1 MASNNAGDDNGQHD
15 PDLDWID
22 RLRLAF
28 GFLTRLPV
36 GGRSVSAPLAQAAAS
51 FPIVGAAVGL
61 AAGVVY
67 VIAHG
72 LGTGPWLAAC
82 LAVGAAVLITGALHE
97 DGLADVAD
105 GFGGGGDRE
114 SKLAIMHD
122 SRIGSYGVIILVLAI
137 AARIGALAGI
147 GSPYEVL
154 ATLIAAGAVSRA
166 VLVVAMR
173 MMPRARTDGLG
184 ACAGTPGFD
193 GTIMALGI
201 AALLTLVLL
210 LPWAWILALVL
221 GAGAAAVVALVA
233 TRQIGGQTG
242 DVLGAMQQAAEIAV
256 LVAVVMAT

>member
-1 MASNNAGDDNGQHD
+1 MSHDDPGHDSGQDD

-36 GGRSVSAPLAQAAAS
+36 GGRSVTAPLAQAAAS
-51 FPIVGAAVGL
+51 FPIVGAVIGL

-82 LAVGAAVLITGALHE
+82 LAVGTAILITGALHE

-114 SKLAIMHD
+114 SKLAIMRD
-122 SRIGSYGVIILVLAI
+122 SRIGSYGVIALVLVI

-147 GSPYEVL
+147 GNPYEVL

-166 VLVVAMR
+166 VIVVAMR

-184 ACAGTPGFD
+184 ASAGIPGFD
-193 GTIMALGI
+193 ATIIALGI

-210 LPWAWILALVL
+210 LPWTWVLALVL
-221 GAGAAAVVALVA
+221 AAAAAAVVIFVA
-233 TRQIGGQTG
+233 GRQIGGQTG
-242 DVLGAMQQAAEIAV
+242 DVLGAMQQATELAVLIAV
-256 LVAVVMAT
+256 AMAT

>member
-1 MASNNAGDDNGQHD
+1 MSHDDSGQHD

-36 GGRSVSAPLAQAAAS
+36 GGRNVSAPLAQAAAS
-51 FPIVGAAVGL
+51 FPIVGAVVGL
-61 AAGVVY
+61 LAGLVY
-67 VIAHG
+67 LIAHG

-82 LAVGAAVLITGALHE
+82 LAVGAAILITGALHE

-105 GFGGGGDRE
+105 GFGGGADRE
-114 SKLAIMHD
+114 SKLDIMRD
-122 SRIGSYGVIILVLAI
+122 SRIGSYGVIILVLFI

-147 GSPYEVL
+147 GNPYEVL

-173 MMPRARTDGLG
+173 MMPRARSDGLG
-184 ACAGTPGFD
+184 ADAGTPAFD
-193 GTIMALGI
+193 STIMALGI

-210 LPWAWILALVL
+210 LPWTWVLALILA
-221 GAGAAAVVALVA
+221 AAAAAIVIYVAG
-233 TRQIGGQTG
+233 RQIGGQTG
-242 DVLGAMQQAAEIAV
+242 DVLGAMQQATEIAV
-256 LVAVVMAT
+256 LIAVAMAT